1 MLSFMVY
8 INIMLS
14 KISECSVKRDHV
26 VLKYTQV
33 RLLKE
38 AEFPLDLKRL
48 SVIRISRKNEN
59 G

>member
-33 RLLKE
+33 RPLKKLS
-38 AEFPLDLKRL
+38 FPWTLRDCL
-48 SVIRISRKNEN
+48 
-59 G
+59 